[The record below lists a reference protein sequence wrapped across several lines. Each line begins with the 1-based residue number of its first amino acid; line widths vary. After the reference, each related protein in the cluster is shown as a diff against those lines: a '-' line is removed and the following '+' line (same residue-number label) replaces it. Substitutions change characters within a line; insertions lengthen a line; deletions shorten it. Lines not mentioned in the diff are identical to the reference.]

1 MTTTYEWLAEFAQ
14 SAGTVYFFLF
24 FVGTL
29 VYACWPSNRARF
41 DEAARMPLRED

>member
-1 MTTTYEWLAEFAQ
+1 MTTTYEWLAEFAEL
-14 SAGTVYFFLF
+14 AGTVYFFLF

-29 VYACWPSNRARF
+29 VYAFWPKNRARF